1 MDQFVLASD
10 LKPKGDQP
18 KAIEALVKNL
28 KSGRQRQTL
37 FGATG
42 TGKTFTVASVIAK
55 IQKPTLVIAHNK
67 TLAAQ
72 LCSEFRAFFPK
83 NAVSYFVSYYDYYQP
98 EAYIPSTDT
107 YIAKDSAINDEI
119 DKFRHAATS
128 NLLTRRDVIVVA
140 SVSCIYGLGSVEEYK
155 KHMLTIKVGEEWKRE
170 AILRTL
176 VDMQYARSSLEFKQG
191 MFHVIGD
198 TVEIFPPS
206 QDTIYRLEFWGD
218 EIERIVEAD
227 SFTGEVLGEL
237 DEITLF
243 PAKHDIT
250 SKENIVRAASEIRA
264 DLALRVAELHK
275 QGKPL
280 EAERLQTRTEYD
292 LEILQETGYCTGIE
306 NYTRYL
312 NKMKP
317 GAPAT
322 TLIDYF
328 PKDFLMM
335 IDESHMTIPQVGG
348 MYNGNFSRKQTLI
361 EYGFR
366 LPSSHDNRPLKFVEF
381 EGKMPQTIFI
391 SATPG
396 PYEMKATTG
405 KEVTA
410 LSIAG
415 KPTPGV
421 VEQIIRP
428 TGLLDPVIEV
438 RPSKGQV
445 PDLLKEIRLRIAK
458 NERVLV
464 TTLTKRLA
472 EELTDFFT
480 NEGLKVRY
488 LHSDIDTM
496 ERIEIL
502 RGLRLGKF
510 DVVVGINLLRE
521 GLDLPEVSLIG
532 ILDADKEGFLRSAG
546 ALIQTIGRCARNVH
560 GTVIMYADRITN
572 SMRIALD
579 ETERRRKIQMAYN
592 KKHGITPQ
600 TIVKAIADIAQQQR
614 EHEEKPRRYDT
625 KKVPKDE
632 IARLVKSLEME
643 MNMAAEAMEF
653 EKAAELRDEIETLKE
668 KNRL

>member
-1 MDQFVLASD
+1 MDQFILASD
-10 LKPKGDQP
+10 LQPKGDQP
-18 KAIEALVKNL
+18 KAIAALVENL
-28 KSGRQRQTL
+28 KKKCARQTL

-42 TGKTFTVASVIAK
+42 TGKTFTVASVIAQV
-55 IQKPTLVIAHNK
+55 QKPTLVIAHNK

-155 KHMLTIKVGEEWKRE
+155 KHMMQIAVQEEWQRDSL
-170 AILRTL
+170 LRKL
-176 VDMQYARSSLEFKQG
+176 IDRQYVRSSLEFKQG

-198 TVEIFPPS
+198 TIEIFPPS

-237 DEITLF
+237 DSITLF

-250 SKENIVRAASEIRA
+250 SKENIVRAAGEIRA
-264 DLALRVAELHK
+264 DLALRVAELQK
-275 QGKPL
+275 QGRMV

-312 NKMKP
+312 NQMKP
-317 GAPAT
+317 GEPST

-328 PKDFLMM
+328 PKDFLMV

-348 MYNGNFSRKQTLI
+348 MYNGNFSRKQTLV

-366 LPSSHDNRPLKFVEF
+366 LPSAHDNRPLKFAEF
-381 EGKMPQTIFI
+381 EAKMPQAIFI

-396 PYEMKATTG
+396 PYEMKVTTG

-415 KPTPGV
+415 KNIPGV

-428 TGLLDPVIEV
+428 TGLLDPVVEV
-438 RPSKGQV
+438 RPIKGQI
-445 PDLLKEIRLRIAK
+445 PNLLKEIRLRIAK

-488 LHSDIDTM
+488 LHSDIDTL

-579 ETERRRKIQMAYN
+579 ETERRREVQMAYN

-600 TIVKAIADIAQQQR
+600 TIVKAIADIAQQQK
-614 EHEEKPRRYDT
+614 EHGEKVRRYDT

-632 IARLVKSLEME
+632 IARLIKSLEME
-643 MNMAAEAMEF
+643 MDMAAEAMEF
-653 EKAAELRDEIETLKE
+653 EKAAELRDEIESLRE